1 MKLFQKKVKD
11 DLLVEENTSTSS
23 RQLPKFLT
31 NKKVV
36 IPLGVVLLIIVMLV
50 VKAVIGGGGKMNYYD
65 TMTSL
70 FTNEL
75 GTFNYTLDVRT
86 GEKGSLI
93 TEKTN
98 AGSTSV
104 DELNGVE
111 NADTTT
117 TEATEAEKSIA
128 SQTETTEKVE
138 KNSFQ
143 DWNKYADV
151 KTGNWQYPNYK
162 VVIDGCTTS
171 LDPLTTDFTISLVT
185 ANYNDKFTEVVCI
198 DGNYYFDVESMYNW
212 LKSSGDSYLIS
223 LTDKMPNG
231 SKWLVIPE
239 SEFKVP
245 SRYAEDG
252 EKDLS
257 YCTSLKTMYER
268 FLVALTSTKSTLA
281 NSVGTTGMSTAKDTV
296 SVSLAGSEATPL
308 LKAFKGIATQSGD
321 WYDSLIASGVAQNL
335 YTEDEKTQAE
345 REKDNVMEALNGLA
359 QYLNITDLDSQKL
372 AIKGSA
378 RKYTNG
384 KNNAT
389 IEGSLAINYS
399 SDTTDYI
406 IQFSGLRSGDATDI
420 KLPQGSQTKVVDE
433 SYLNSANS
441 VIDYLNIT
449 PIKTSVQLEINPT
462 TISDGVIEKF
472 IDLVND
478 TGTAGE
484 WITKDNV
491 YKFIEKYASYKET
504 ADSTNDDK
512 VNAKLVSDL
521 ADTMNK
527 IVGGVVITKEVQAE
541 EKVEQY
547 PDINTQATGV
557 YTKIKY
563 DSDKSDSQLAVF
575 HVEAINK
582 GDDTATVDATNFSLR
597 TLLNSVYPSNNETLI
612 RNYDTTFDVSS
623 LTKSVEIPSHGWAEF
638 DLYFVISDDTG
649 HMDMYFGDSNLGSAI
664 EY

>member
-11 DLLVEENTSTSS
+11 DLLVEESTNESAK
-23 RQLPKFLT
+23 QLPKFLT
-31 NKKVV
+31 NKKIM
-36 IPLGVVLLIIVMLV
+36 IPCGVVLVIVLGLV
-50 VKAVIGGGGKMNYYD
+50 VKSCLGGGGKMNYYD
-65 TMTSL
+65 TMASL

-75 GTFNYTLDVRT
+75 GTFSYTIDVRT

-93 TEKTN
+93 TEKT
-98 AGSTSV
+98 STNSSV
-104 DELNGVE
+104 GELNSVE
-111 NADTTT
+111 NADTAT
-117 TEATEAEKSIA
+117 TESTEKNDIA
-128 SQTETTEKVE
+128 KQGTETTEKTS
-138 KNSFQ
+138 KNEFQ

-151 KTGNWQYPNYK
+151 KSGNWQYPNYK
-162 VVIDGCTTS
+162 IVINGCTTS
-171 LDPLTTDFTISLVT
+171 LDPLTTDFTVNLVT

-231 SKWLVIPE
+231 SKWLVVPE
-239 SEFKVP
+239 SEFKIP

-268 FLVALTSTKSTLA
+268 FLVALTSTKSTLSS
-281 NSVGTTGMSTAKDTV
+281 NLGSTGMSSNKDTV
-296 SVSLAGSEATPL
+296 SLSLAGSDATPI
-308 LKAFKGIATQSGD
+308 LKAFKGITTQSGD
-321 WYDSLIASGVAQNL
+321 WYDSYLKAGVDKKL
-335 YTEDEKTQAE
+335 YTEDEYNQAV
-345 REKDNVMEALNGLA
+345 REKDNVMEALSDLA
-359 QYLNITDLDSQKL
+359 TYLNITDLSSQKL
-372 AIKGSA
+372 AVQGSA
-378 RKYTNG
+378 RSYTNG

-389 IEGSLAINYS
+389 IEGSLAVNYS
-399 SDTTDYI
+399 TDTTDYI
-406 IQFSGLRSGDATDI
+406 IQFSGLRSGDADDI
-420 KLPQGSQTKVVDE
+420 KLPQGSQTKVVDD
-433 SYLNSANS
+433 SYLGSFDS
-441 VIDYLNIT
+441 LVDYLNVT

-462 TISDGVIEKF
+462 TISDEVIERF
-472 IDLVND
+472 IDLVNE

-491 YKFIEKYASYKET
+491 YKFIEKYASFKET
-504 ADSTNDDK
+504 NETTNDDK

-521 ADTMNK
+521 AEAMNK
-527 IVGGVVITKEVQAE
+527 IVGGVVVTKEVQAE

-547 PDINTQATGV
+547 PDINTQETGV

-563 DSDKSDSQLAVF
+563 DESKSDSQVAVF

-582 GDDTATVDATNFSLR
+582 GDETVTVDTTNFSLR
-597 TLLNSVYPSNNETLI
+597 TLLNSVYPSNNETLM
-612 RNYDTTFDVSS
+612 RNYDNTFDMSKLV
-623 LTKSVEIPSHGWAEF
+623 KSVELPSKGWTEF

-649 HMDMYFGDSNLGSAI
+649 HMDMYFGDTNLGSAI

>member
-1 MKLFQKKVKD
+1 MKLFKRKVKD
-11 DLLVEENTSTSS
+11 DLLVEENTNKSAKK
-23 RQLPKFLT
+23 LPKFLT

-36 IPLGVVLLIIVMLV
+36 IPCGVVLVIILGLV
-50 VKAVIGGGGKMNYYD
+50 IKSLFGDGKMNYYD
-65 TMTSL
+65 TMASL

-75 GTFNYTLDVRT
+75 GSFSYTFDVRT

-93 TEKTN
+93 TENKSS
-98 AGSTSV
+98 ATSV
-104 DELNGVE
+104 DELSSVE
-111 NADTTT
+111 NADTST
-117 TEATEAEKSIA
+117 TEATEETNIA
-128 SQTETTEKVE
+128 AQEPETEES
-138 KNSFQ
+138 KNEFQ

-162 VVIDGCTTS
+162 IVISGCTTS
-171 LDPLTTDFTISLVT
+171 LEPLTTDFTVSLAT

-198 DGNYYFDVESMYNW
+198 DGNYYFDIESMYNW

-231 SKWLVIPE
+231 SKWLVVPE
-239 SEFKVP
+239 SEFKIP

-257 YCTSLKTMYER
+257 YCTSFKTMYER
-268 FLVALTSTKSTLA
+268 FLVALTSTKSTLS
-281 NSVGTTGMSTAKDTV
+281 NNLGSTGMSSNKDTV
-296 SVSLAGSEATPL
+296 SINLAGSDATNI
-308 LKAFKGIATQSGD
+308 LKAFKGITTQSGD
-321 WYDSLIASGVAQNL
+321 WYDSLLATGVEKKL
-335 YTEDEKTQAE
+335 YTEDEYKQAV
-345 REKDNVMEALNGLA
+345 REKDNVMEALSDLA
-359 QYLNITDLDSQKL
+359 TYLNITDLSSQNL
-372 AIKGSA
+372 AVQGSA
-378 RKYTNG
+378 RTYTNG

-389 IEGSLAINYS
+389 IEGSLAVNYS
-399 SDTTDYI
+399 TDTTDYI
-406 IQFSGLRSGDATDI
+406 IKFSGLRSGDAEDI
-420 KLPQGSQTKVVDE
+420 KLPQGSQTKAIDD
-433 SYLNSANS
+433 SYLGSFNSL
-441 VIDYLNIT
+441 IDYLNIT

-491 YKFIEKYASYKET
+491 FKFIEKYASYKET
-504 ADSTNDDK
+504 DETTNDDK
-512 VNAKLVSDL
+512 VNAKLVADL
-521 ADTMNK
+521 ADAMNK
-527 IVGGVVITKEVQAE
+527 IVGGVVVTKEVQAE
-541 EKVEQY
+541 ETVEQY
-547 PDINTQATGV
+547 PEVNTQDTGV

-563 DSDKSDSQLAVF
+563 DSEKSGSQVAVF

-582 GDDTATVDATNFSLR
+582 GDETVTVDTTNFSLR

-612 RNYDTTFDVSS
+612 HNYDNTFDMSKLV
-623 LTKSVEIPSHGWAEF
+623 KSVELPSKGWTEF

-649 HMDMYFGDSNLGSAI
+649 HMDMYFGDTNLGSAI

>member
-1 MKLFQKKVKD
+1 MKLFKRKVKD
-11 DLLVEENTSTSS
+11 DLLVEENTNKSAKK
-23 RQLPKFLT
+23 LPKFLT
-31 NKKVV
+31 NKKIV
-36 IPLGVVLLIIVMLV
+36 IPCGVVLVIILGLV
-50 VKAVIGGGGKMNYYD
+50 IKSLFGGGKMNYYD
-65 TMTSL
+65 TMASL

-75 GTFNYTLDVRT
+75 GSFSYTFDVRT

-93 TEKTN
+93 TENKSS
-98 AGSTSV
+98 ATSV
-104 DELNGVE
+104 DELSSVE
-111 NADTTT
+111 NADTST
-117 TEATEAEKSIA
+117 TEATEETNIA
-128 SQTETTEKVE
+128 AQEPETEES
-138 KNSFQ
+138 KNEFQ

-162 VVIDGCTTS
+162 IVISGCTTS
-171 LDPLTTDFTISLVT
+171 LEPLTTDFTVNLAT

-198 DGNYYFDVESMYNW
+198 DGNYYFDIESMYNW

-231 SKWLVIPE
+231 SKWLVVPE
-239 SEFKVP
+239 SEFKIP

-268 FLVALTSTKSTLA
+268 FLVALTSTKNTLS
-281 NSVGTTGMSTAKDTV
+281 NNLGSTGMSSNKDTV
-296 SVSLAGSEATPL
+296 SINLAGSDATNI
-308 LKAFKGIATQSGD
+308 LKAFKGITTQSGD
-321 WYDSLIASGVAQNL
+321 WYDSLLLTGVDKKL
-335 YTEDEKTQAE
+335 YTEDEYKQAV
-345 REKDNVMEALNGLA
+345 REKDNVMEALSDLA
-359 QYLNITDLDSQKL
+359 TYLNITDLSSQNL
-372 AIKGSA
+372 AVQGSA
-378 RKYTNG
+378 RTYTNG

-389 IEGSLAINYS
+389 VEGSLAVNYS
-399 SDTTDYI
+399 TDTTDYI
-406 IQFSGLRSGDATDI
+406 IQFSGLRSGDAEDI
-420 KLPQGSQTKVVDE
+420 KLPQGSQTKAIDD
-433 SYLNSANS
+433 SYLGSFNSL
-441 VIDYLNIT
+441 VDYLNIT

-491 YKFIEKYASYKET
+491 FKFIEKYASYKET
-504 ADSTNDDK
+504 DETTNDDK
-512 VNAKLVSDL
+512 VNAKLVADL
-521 ADTMNK
+521 ADAMNK
-527 IVGGVVITKEVQAE
+527 IVGGVVVTKEVQAE
-541 EKVEQY
+541 ETVEQY
-547 PDINTQATGV
+547 PEVNTQDTGV

-563 DSDKSDSQLAVF
+563 DSEKSDSQVAVF

-582 GDDTATVDATNFSLR
+582 GDETVTVDTTNFSLR

-612 RNYDTTFDVSS
+612 HNYDNTFDMSKLV
-623 LTKSVEIPSHGWAEF
+623 KSVELPSKGWAEF

-649 HMDMYFGDSNLGSAI
+649 HMDMYFGDTNLGSAI

>member
-1 MKLFQKKVKD
+1 MKLFQKKVID
-11 DLLVEENTSTSS
+11 DLLVEESTNESAK
-23 RQLPKFLT
+23 QLPKFLT
-31 NKKVV
+31 NKKVMIPCGAVLV
-36 IPLGVVLLIIVMLV
+36 IILALVIKSLL
-50 VKAVIGGGGKMNYYD
+50 GGGGKMNYYD
-65 TMTSL
+65 TMASL

-75 GTFNYTLDVRT
+75 GTFSYTIDVRT

-93 TEKTN
+93 NEKN
-98 AGSTSV
+98 SSSSSV
-104 DELNGVE
+104 NELNSVE
-111 NADTTT
+111 NADTAT
-117 TEATEAEKSIA
+117 TESSKKQNNIA
-128 SQTETTEKVE
+128 KQEQPTEKVN
-138 KNSFQ
+138 KNNFQ

-162 VVIDGCTTS
+162 IVINGCTTS
-171 LDPLTTDFTISLVT
+171 LNPLTTDFTVNLVT

-198 DGNYYFDVESMYNW
+198 DGNYYFDIESMYNW

-239 SEFKVP
+239 SEFKIP

-268 FLVALTSTKSTLA
+268 FLVALPSTKSTLSD
-281 NSVGTTGMSTAKDTV
+281 NLGSTGMSSNKDTV
-296 SVSLAGSEATPL
+296 SLNLAGSEAVPI
-308 LKAFKGIATQSGD
+308 LKAFKGITTQSGD
-321 WYDSLIASGVAQNL
+321 WYDSLIKAGVDKKL
-335 YTEDEKTQAE
+335 YTEDEYNQAK
-345 REKDNVMEALNGLA
+345 REKDNVMKALSDLA
-359 QYLNITDLDSQKL
+359 TYLNITDLSSQKL
-372 AIKGSA
+372 AVQGSA
-378 RKYTNG
+378 RSYTNG

-389 IEGSLAINYS
+389 IEGSLAVNYS
-399 SDTTDYI
+399 TDTTDYI
-406 IQFSGLRSGDATDI
+406 IQFSGLRSGDAEDI
-420 KLPQGSQTKVVDE
+420 KLPQGSQTKVVDA
-433 SYLNSANS
+433 SYLSSFNSL
-441 VIDYLNIT
+441 VDYLNIT

-462 TISDGVIEKF
+462 TLSDGVVEKF

-491 YKFIEKYASYKET
+491 YKFIEKYASFKET
-504 ADSTNDDK
+504 KDTTNDDK

-521 ADTMNK
+521 AEAMNK

-563 DSDKSDSQLAVF
+563 DESKSDSQVVVF

-582 GDDTATVDATNFSLR
+582 GDETVTVDTTNFSLR
-597 TLLNSVYPSNNETLI
+597 TLLNSIYPSNNETLI
-612 RNYDTTFDVSS
+612 RNYDNTFDMSKLV
-623 LTKSVEIPSHGWAEF
+623 KSVELPSKGWSEF

-649 HMDMYFGDSNLGSAI
+649 HMNMYFGDTNLGSAV

>member
-1 MKLFQKKVKD
+1 MKLFKRKVKD
-11 DLLVEENTSTSS
+11 DLLVEENTNESAKK
-23 RQLPKFLT
+23 LPKFLT
-31 NKKVV
+31 NKKIV
-36 IPLGVVLLIIVMLV
+36 IPCGVVLGAILALV
-50 VKAVIGGGGKMNYYD
+50 VSTLLGGGGKMNYYD
-65 TMTSL
+65 TMASL

-75 GTFNYTLDVRT
+75 GSFTYTVDVRT

-93 TEKTN
+93 TEKT
-98 AGSTSV
+98 SSTTSV
-104 DELNGVE
+104 DELSSVE
-111 NADTTT
+111 NADTAT
-117 TEATEAEKSIA
+117 TESTEKQDIA
-128 SQTETTEKVE
+128 KQETETTEKAN
-138 KNSFQ
+138 KNEFQ

-162 VVIDGCTTS
+162 IVISGCTTS
-171 LDPLTTDFTISLVT
+171 LEPLTTDFTVNLVT

-231 SKWLVIPE
+231 SKWLVVPE
-239 SEFKVP
+239 SEFKIP

-268 FLVALTSTKSTLA
+268 FLVALTSTKSTLS
-281 NSVGTTGMSTAKDTV
+281 NNLGSTGMSSNKDTV
-296 SVSLAGSEATPL
+296 SISLAGSDATNI
-308 LKAFKGIATQSGD
+308 LKAFKGITTQSGD
-321 WYDSLIASGVAQNL
+321 WYDSLLTAGVDKKL
-335 YTEDEKTQAE
+335 YTEDEYKQAV
-345 REKDNVMEALNGLA
+345 REKDNVMEALSDLA
-359 QYLNITDLDSQKL
+359 TYLSITDLSSQNL
-372 AIKGSA
+372 AVQGSA
-378 RKYTNG
+378 RSYTNG

-389 IEGSLAINYS
+389 IEGSLAVNYS
-399 SDTTDYI
+399 TDTTDYI
-406 IQFSGLRSGDATDI
+406 IQFSGLRSGDADDI
-420 KLPQGSQTKVVDE
+420 KLPQGSQTKVIDD
-433 SYLNSANS
+433 SYLGSFNSL
-441 VIDYLNIT
+441 VDYLNIT

-491 YKFIEKYASYKET
+491 YKFIEKYASFKET
-504 ADSTNDDK
+504 SETTNDDK

-521 ADTMNK
+521 ADAMNK

-547 PDINTQATGV
+547 PEVNTQDTGV

-563 DSDKSDSQLAVF
+563 DSEKSDSQVAVF

-582 GDDTATVDATNFSLR
+582 GDETVTVDTTNFSLR

-612 RNYDTTFDVSS
+612 HNYDNTFDMSKLV
-623 LTKSVEIPSHGWAEF
+623 KSVELPSKGWAEF
-638 DLYFVISDDTG
+638 ELYFVISDDTG
-649 HMDMYFGDSNLGSAI
+649 HMDMYFSDTNLGSAI

>member
-1 MKLFQKKVKD
+1 MKLFKRKVKD
-11 DLLVEENTSTSS
+11 DLLVEENTNESAKK
-23 RQLPKFLT
+23 LPKFLT
-31 NKKVV
+31 NKKIA
-36 IPLGVVLLIIVMLV
+36 IPCGVVLGAILALV
-50 VKAVIGGGGKMNYYD
+50 VSTLLGGKGKMNYYD
-65 TMTSL
+65 TMASL

-75 GTFNYTLDVRT
+75 GSFSYTIDVRT

-93 TEKTN
+93 TEKTSS
-98 AGSTSV
+98 ATSV
-104 DELNGVE
+104 DELSSVE

-117 TEATEAEKSIA
+117 TESTEKQDIA
-128 SQTETTEKVE
+128 KQETETTEKAN
-138 KNSFQ
+138 KNEFQ

-162 VVIDGCTTS
+162 IVISGCTTS
-171 LDPLTTDFTISLVT
+171 LEPLTTDFTVNLVT

-239 SEFKVP
+239 SEFKIP

-281 NSVGTTGMSTAKDTV
+281 NNLGSTGMSSNKDTV
-296 SVSLAGSEATPL
+296 SINLAGSDATNI
-308 LKAFKGIATQSGD
+308 LKAFKGITTQSGD
-321 WYDSLIASGVAQNL
+321 WYDSLLTTGVDKKL
-335 YTEDEKTQAE
+335 YTEDEYKQAV
-345 REKDNVMEALNGLA
+345 REKDNVMEALSDLA
-359 QYLNITDLDSQKL
+359 IYLNITDLSSQNL
-372 AIKGSA
+372 AVQGSA
-378 RKYTNG
+378 RSYTNG

-389 IEGSLAINYS
+389 IEGSLAVNYS
-399 SDTTDYI
+399 TDTTDYI
-406 IQFSGLRSGDATDI
+406 IQFSGLRSGDADDI
-420 KLPQGSQTKVVDE
+420 KLPQGSQTKVIDD
-433 SYLNSANS
+433 SYLGSFNSL
-441 VIDYLNIT
+441 VDYLNIT

-491 YKFIEKYASYKET
+491 YKFIEKYASFKET
-504 ADSTNDDK
+504 SETTNDDK

-521 ADTMNK
+521 ADAMNK

-547 PDINTQATGV
+547 PEVNTQDTGV

-563 DSDKSDSQLAVF
+563 NSEKSDSQVAVF

-582 GDDTATVDATNFSLR
+582 GDETVTVDTTNFSLR

-612 RNYDTTFDVSS
+612 HNYDNTFDMSKLV
-623 LTKSVEIPSHGWAEF
+623 KSVELPSKGWAEF

-649 HMDMYFGDSNLGSAI
+649 HMDMYFGDTNLGSAI

>member
-1 MKLFQKKVKD
+1 MKLFKKKVKD
-11 DLLVEENTSTSS
+11 DLLVEENTNESAKK
-23 RQLPKFLT
+23 LPKFLT
-31 NKKVV
+31 NKKIA
-36 IPLGVVLLIIVMLV
+36 IPCGVALGAILALV
-50 VKAVIGGGGKMNYYD
+50 VSTMLGGGGKMNYYD
-65 TMTSL
+65 TMASL

-75 GTFNYTLDVRT
+75 GSFTYTIDVRT

-93 TEKTN
+93 TEKT
-98 AGSTSV
+98 SSTTSV
-104 DELNGVE
+104 DELSSVE

-117 TEATEAEKSIA
+117 TESTEKQDIA
-128 SQTETTEKVE
+128 KQETETTEKAN
-138 KNSFQ
+138 KNEFQ

-162 VVIDGCTTS
+162 IVISGCTTS
-171 LDPLTTDFTISLVT
+171 LEPLTTDFTVNLVT

-231 SKWLVIPE
+231 SKWLVVPE
-239 SEFKVP
+239 SEFKIP

-268 FLVALTSTKSTLA
+268 FLVALTSTKSTLS
-281 NSVGTTGMSTAKDTV
+281 NNLGSTGMSSNKDTV
-296 SVSLAGSEATPL
+296 NINLAGSDATNI
-308 LKAFKGIATQSGD
+308 LKAFKGITTQSGD
-321 WYDSLIASGVAQNL
+321 WYDSLLTTGVDKKL
-335 YTEDEKTQAE
+335 YTEDEYKQAV
-345 REKDNVMEALNGLA
+345 REKDNVMEALSDLA
-359 QYLNITDLDSQKL
+359 TYLNITDLDSQNL
-372 AIKGSA
+372 AVQGSA
-378 RKYTNG
+378 RSYTNG

-399 SDTTDYI
+399 TDTTDYI
-406 IQFSGLRSGDATDI
+406 IQFSGLRSGDAEDI
-420 KLPQGSQTKVVDE
+420 KLPQGSQTKVIDD
-433 SYLNSANS
+433 SYLGSFNNL
-441 VIDYLNIT
+441 VDYLNIT

-462 TISDGVIEKF
+462 TISDEVIEKF

-491 YKFIEKYASYKET
+491 FKFIEKYASYKET
-504 ADSTNDDK
+504 DETTNDDK
-512 VNAKLVSDL
+512 VNAKLVADL
-521 ADTMNK
+521 ADAMNK

-547 PDINTQATGV
+547 PEVNTQDTGV

-563 DSDKSDSQLAVF
+563 DSEKSDSQVAVF

-582 GDDTATVDATNFSLR
+582 GDETVTVDTTNFSLR

-612 RNYDTTFDVSS
+612 HNYDNTFDMSKLV
-623 LTKSVEIPSHGWAEF
+623 KSVELSSKGWAEF

-649 HMDMYFGDSNLGSAI
+649 HMDMYFGDTNLGSAI

>member
-11 DLLVEENTSTSS
+11 DLLVEESTNESAK
-23 RQLPKFLT
+23 QLPKFLT
-31 NKKVV
+31 NKKVI
-36 IPLGVVLLIIVMLV
+36 IPCGVVLVIILALV
-50 VKAVIGGGGKMNYYD
+50 IKSLLGGGGKMNYYD
-65 TMTSL
+65 TMASL

-75 GTFNYTLDVRT
+75 GTFSYTIDVRT

-93 TEKTN
+93 NEKN
-98 AGSTSV
+98 SSSSSV
-104 DELNGVE
+104 NELNSVE
-111 NADTTT
+111 NADTAT
-117 TEATEAEKSIA
+117 TESSKKQNNIA
-128 SQTETTEKVE
+128 KQEQPTEKAN
-138 KNSFQ
+138 KNNFQ

-162 VVIDGCTTS
+162 IVINGCTTS
-171 LDPLTTDFTISLVT
+171 LSPLTTDFTVNLVT

-198 DGNYYFDVESMYNW
+198 DGNYYFDIESMYNW

-239 SEFKVP
+239 SEFKIP

-268 FLVALTSTKSTLA
+268 FLVALTSTKSTLSD
-281 NSVGTTGMSTAKDTV
+281 NLGSTGMSSNNGTV
-296 SVSLAGSEATPL
+296 SLNLAGSEAIPI
-308 LKAFKGIATQSGD
+308 LKAFKGITTQSGD
-321 WYDSLIASGVAQNL
+321 WYDSLIKAGVGKKL
-335 YTEDEKTQAE
+335 YTEDEYNQAK
-345 REKDNVMEALNGLA
+345 REKDNVMKALSDLA
-359 QYLNITDLDSQKL
+359 TYLNITDLSSQKL
-372 AIKGSA
+372 AVQGSA
-378 RKYTNG
+378 RSYTNG

-389 IEGSLAINYS
+389 IEGSLAVNYS
-399 SDTTDYI
+399 TDTTDYI
-406 IQFSGLRSGDATDI
+406 IQFSGLRSGDAEDI
-420 KLPQGSQTKVVDE
+420 KLPQGSQTKVVDA
-433 SYLNSANS
+433 SYLSSFNSL
-441 VIDYLNIT
+441 VDYLNIT

-462 TISDGVIEKF
+462 TLSDGVVEKF

-491 YKFIEKYASYKET
+491 YKFIEKYASFKET
-504 ADSTNDDK
+504 KDTTNDDK

-521 ADTMNK
+521 AEAMNK

-563 DSDKSDSQLAVF
+563 DKSKSDSQVVVF

-582 GDDTATVDATNFSLR
+582 DDETVTVDTTNFSLR
-597 TLLNSVYPSNNETLI
+597 TLLNSIYPSNNETLI
-612 RNYDTTFDVSS
+612 RNYDNTFDMSKLV
-623 LTKSVEIPSHGWAEF
+623 KSVELPSKGWSEF

-649 HMDMYFGDSNLGSAI
+649 HMNMYFGDTNLGSAV

>member
-1 MKLFQKKVKD
+1 MKLFKRKVKD
-11 DLLVEENTSTSS
+11 DLLVEENTNESAKK
-23 RQLPKFLT
+23 LPKFLT
-31 NKKVV
+31 NKKIV
-36 IPLGVVLLIIVMLV
+36 IPFGVVLVIILGLV
-50 VKAVIGGGGKMNYYD
+50 AKTILGGGGKMNYYD
-65 TMTSL
+65 TMASL

-75 GTFNYTLDVRT
+75 GSFTYTFDVRT

-93 TEKTN
+93 TEKKSST
-98 AGSTSV
+98 TSV
-104 DELNGVE
+104 DELSSVE

-117 TEATEAEKSIA
+117 TESIEK
-128 SQTETTEKVE
+128 QETETTEKAS
-138 KNSFQ
+138 KNEFQ
-143 DWNKYADV
+143 DWDKYADV

-162 VVIDGCTTS
+162 IVISGCTTS
-171 LDPLTTDFTISLVT
+171 LEPLTTDFTVNLVT

-239 SEFKVP
+239 SEFKIP

-268 FLVALTSTKSTLA
+268 FLVALTSTKSTLS
-281 NSVGTTGMSTAKDTV
+281 NNLGSTGMSSNKDTV
-296 SVSLAGSEATPL
+296 SVSLAGSDATNI
-308 LKAFKGIATQSGD
+308 LKAFKGITTQSGD
-321 WYDSLIASGVAQNL
+321 WYDSLLTTGVDKKL
-335 YTEDEKTQAE
+335 YTEDEYKQAV
-345 REKDNVMEALNGLA
+345 REKDNVMEALSDLA
-359 QYLNITDLDSQKL
+359 TYLNITDLSSQNL
-372 AIKGSA
+372 AVQGSA
-378 RKYTNG
+378 RSYTNG

-389 IEGSLAINYS
+389 IEGSLAVNYS
-399 SDTTDYI
+399 TDTTDYI
-406 IQFSGLRSGDATDI
+406 IQFSGLRSGDADDI
-420 KLPQGSQTKVVDE
+420 KLPQGSQTKVIDD
-433 SYLNSANS
+433 SYLGSFNSL
-441 VIDYLNIT
+441 VDYLNIT

-491 YKFIEKYASYKET
+491 YKFIEKYASFKET
-504 ADSTNDDK
+504 SETTNDDK

-521 ADTMNK
+521 ADAMKK

-547 PDINTQATGV
+547 PEVNTQDTGV

-563 DSDKSDSQLAVF
+563 DSEKSDSQVAVF

-582 GDDTATVDATNFSLR
+582 GDETVTVDTTNFSLR

-612 RNYDTTFDVSS
+612 HNYDNTFDMSKLV
-623 LTKSVEIPSHGWAEF
+623 KSVELPSKGWAEF

-649 HMDMYFGDSNLGSAI
+649 HMDMYFGDTNLGSAI

>member
-1 MKLFQKKVKD
+1 MKLFKRKVKD
-11 DLLVEENTSTSS
+11 DLLVEENTNESAKK
-23 RQLPKFLT
+23 LPKFLT
-31 NKKVV
+31 NKKIA
-36 IPLGVVLLIIVMLV
+36 IPCGVVLGAILALV
-50 VKAVIGGGGKMNYYD
+50 VSTLLGGKGKMNYYD
-65 TMTSL
+65 TMASL

-75 GTFNYTLDVRT
+75 GSFSYTIDVRT

-93 TEKTN
+93 TEKTSS
-98 AGSTSV
+98 ATSV
-104 DELNGVE
+104 DELSSVE

-117 TEATEAEKSIA
+117 TESTEKQDIA
-128 SQTETTEKVE
+128 KQETETTEKAN
-138 KNSFQ
+138 KNEFQ

-162 VVIDGCTTS
+162 IVISGCTTS
-171 LDPLTTDFTISLVT
+171 LEPLTTDFTVNLVT

-231 SKWLVIPE
+231 SKWLVVPE
-239 SEFKVP
+239 SEFKIP

-268 FLVALTSTKSTLA
+268 FLVALTSTKSTLS
-281 NSVGTTGMSTAKDTV
+281 NNLGSTGMSSNKDTV
-296 SVSLAGSEATPL
+296 SINLAGSDATNV
-308 LKAFKGIATQSGD
+308 LKAFKGITTQSGD
-321 WYDSLIASGVAQNL
+321 WYDSLITSGVDKKL
-335 YTEDEKTQAE
+335 YTEDEYKQAV
-345 REKDNVMEALNGLA
+345 REKDNVMEALSDLA
-359 QYLNITDLDSQKL
+359 TYLNITDLSSQNL
-372 AIKGSA
+372 AVQGSA
-378 RKYTNG
+378 RSYTNG

-389 IEGSLAINYS
+389 IEGSLAVNYS
-399 SDTTDYI
+399 TDTTDYI
-406 IQFSGLRSGDATDI
+406 IQFSGLRSGDADDI
-420 KLPQGSQTKVVDE
+420 KLPQGSQTKVIDD
-433 SYLNSANS
+433 SYLGSFNSL
-441 VIDYLNIT
+441 VDYLNIT

-491 YKFIEKYASYKET
+491 YKFIEKYASFKET
-504 ADSTNDDK
+504 SETTNDDK

-521 ADTMNK
+521 ADAMNK
-527 IVGGVVITKEVQAE
+527 IVGGVVVTKEVQAE

-547 PDINTQATGV
+547 PEVNTQDTGV

-563 DSDKSDSQLAVF
+563 DSEKSDSQVAVF

-582 GDDTATVDATNFSLR
+582 GDETVTVDTTNFSLR

-612 RNYDTTFDVSS
+612 HNYDNTFDMSKLV
-623 LTKSVEIPSHGWAEF
+623 KSVELPSKGWAEF

-649 HMDMYFGDSNLGSAI
+649 HMDMYFGDTNLGSAI

>member
-1 MKLFQKKVKD
+1 MKLFKKEVKD
-11 DLLVEENTSTSS
+11 DLLVEESTNESAK
-23 RQLPKFLT
+23 QLPKFLT
-31 NKKVV
+31 NKKIV
-36 IPLGVVLLIIVMLV
+36 IPVGVVLVIVLALV
-50 VKAVIGGGGKMNYYD
+50 VKSLLGGGGKMNYYD
-65 TMTSL
+65 TMASL

-75 GTFNYTLDVRT
+75 GTFSYTIDVRT

-93 TEKTN
+93 TEKT
-98 AGSTSV
+98 SSSSSV
-104 DELNGVE
+104 GELNSVE
-111 NADTTT
+111 NADTAT
-117 TEATEAEKSIA
+117 TESTEKSDITKQEQ
-128 SQTETTEKVE
+128 STEKTS
-138 KNSFQ
+138 KNNFQ

-162 VVIDGCTTS
+162 IVINGCTTS
-171 LDPLTTDFTISLVT
+171 LDPLTTDFTVNLVT

-231 SKWLVIPE
+231 SKWLVVPE
-239 SEFKVP
+239 SEFKIP

-268 FLVALTSTKSTLA
+268 FLVALTSTKSTLS
-281 NSVGTTGMSTAKDTV
+281 NSLGSTGISSNKDTV
-296 SVSLAGSEATPL
+296 SLNLASSEATPI

-321 WYDSLIASGVAQNL
+321 WYDSLITAGVDKKL
-335 YTEDEKTQAE
+335 YTDDEKTQAM
-345 REKDNVMEALNGLA
+345 REKDNVMEALSDLA
-359 QYLNITDLDSQKL
+359 TYLNITDLSSQKL
-372 AIKGSA
+372 AVQGSA
-378 RKYTNG
+378 RSYTNG

-389 IEGSLAINYS
+389 IEGSLAVNYS
-399 SDTTDYI
+399 TDTTDYI
-406 IQFSGLRSGDATDI
+406 IQFSGLRSGDAEDI
-420 KLPQGSQTKVVDE
+420 KLPRGSQTKVVDD
-433 SYLNSANS
+433 SYLGAFNSL
-441 VIDYLNIT
+441 VDYLNVT

-462 TISDGVIEKF
+462 TLSDGVIEKF
-472 IDLVND
+472 IELVND

-491 YKFIEKYASYKET
+491 YKFIEKYASFKET
-504 ADSTNDDK
+504 SETTNDDK

-521 ADTMNK
+521 AEAMNK
-527 IVGGVVITKEVQAE
+527 IVGGVVVTKEVQAE
-541 EKVEQY
+541 EQVEQY
-547 PDINTQATGV
+547 PDINTQETGV

-563 DSDKSDSQLAVF
+563 DESKSDSQVAVF

-582 GDDTATVDATNFSLR
+582 GDSAVTVDTTNFSLR

-612 RNYDTTFDVSS
+612 RNYDNTFDMSKLV
-623 LTKSVEIPSHGWAEF
+623 KSIELPSKGWSEF

-649 HMDMYFGDSNLGSAI
+649 HMDMYFGDTNLGSAI

>member
-1 MKLFQKKVKD
+1 MKLFKRKVKD
-11 DLLVEENTSTSS
+11 DLLVEENTNKSAKK
-23 RQLPKFLT
+23 LPKFLA
-31 NKKVV
+31 NKKIV
-36 IPLGVVLLIIVMLV
+36 IPCGVVLVIILGLV
-50 VKAVIGGGGKMNYYD
+50 IKSLFGGGKMNYYD
-65 TMTSL
+65 TMASL

-75 GTFNYTLDVRT
+75 GSFSYTFDVRT

-93 TEKTN
+93 TENKSS
-98 AGSTSV
+98 ATSV
-104 DELNGVE
+104 DELSSVE
-111 NADTTT
+111 NADTST
-117 TEATEAEKSIA
+117 TEATEETNIA
-128 SQTETTEKVE
+128 AQEPETEES
-138 KNSFQ
+138 KNEFQ

-162 VVIDGCTTS
+162 IVISGCTTS
-171 LDPLTTDFTISLVT
+171 LEPLTTDFTVSLAT

-198 DGNYYFDVESMYNW
+198 DGNYYFDIESMYNW

-231 SKWLVIPE
+231 SKWLVVPE
-239 SEFKVP
+239 SEFKIP

-268 FLVALTSTKSTLA
+268 FLVALTSTKSTLS
-281 NSVGTTGMSTAKDTV
+281 NNLGSTGMSSNKDTV
-296 SVSLAGSEATPL
+296 SINLAGSDATNI
-308 LKAFKGIATQSGD
+308 LKAFKGITTQSGD
-321 WYDSLIASGVAQNL
+321 WYDSLLSTGVDKKL
-335 YTEDEKTQAE
+335 YTEDEYKQAV
-345 REKDNVMEALNGLA
+345 REKDNVMEALSALA
-359 QYLNITDLDSQKL
+359 TYLNITDLSSQNL
-372 AIKGSA
+372 AVQGSA
-378 RKYTNG
+378 RTYTNG

-389 IEGSLAINYS
+389 VEGSLAVNYS
-399 SDTTDYI
+399 TDTTDYI
-406 IQFSGLRSGDATDI
+406 IQFSGLRSGDADDI
-420 KLPQGSQTKVVDE
+420 KLPQGSQTKAIDD
-433 SYLNSANS
+433 SYLGSFNSL
-441 VIDYLNIT
+441 VDYLNIT

-491 YKFIEKYASYKET
+491 FKFIEKYASYKET
-504 ADSTNDDK
+504 DETTNDDK
-512 VNAKLVSDL
+512 VNAKLVADL
-521 ADTMNK
+521 ADAMNK
-527 IVGGVVITKEVQAE
+527 IVGGVVVTKEVQAE
-541 EKVEQY
+541 ETVEQY
-547 PDINTQATGV
+547 PEVNTQDTGV

-563 DSDKSDSQLAVF
+563 DSEKSDSQVAVF

-582 GDDTATVDATNFSLR
+582 GDETVTVDTTNFSLR

-612 RNYDTTFDVSS
+612 HNYDNTFDMSKLV
-623 LTKSVEIPSHGWAEF
+623 KSVELPSKGWAEF

-649 HMDMYFGDSNLGSAI
+649 HMDMYFGDTNLGSAI

>member
-1 MKLFQKKVKD
+1 MKLFKRKVKD
-11 DLLVEENTSTSS
+11 DLLVEENTNESAKK
-23 RQLPKFLT
+23 LPKFLT
-31 NKKVV
+31 NKKIV
-36 IPLGVVLLIIVMLV
+36 IPCGIVLGAILALV
-50 VKAVIGGGGKMNYYD
+50 VSTLLGGGGKMNYYD
-65 TMTSL
+65 TMASL

-75 GTFNYTLDVRT
+75 GSFTYTIDVRT

-93 TEKTN
+93 TEKT
-98 AGSTSV
+98 SSTTSV
-104 DELNGVE
+104 DELSSVE
-111 NADTTT
+111 NADTATIES
-117 TEATEAEKSIA
+117 TEKQDIA
-128 SQTETTEKVE
+128 KQETETTEKAN
-138 KNSFQ
+138 KNEFQ

-162 VVIDGCTTS
+162 IVISGCTTS
-171 LDPLTTDFTISLVT
+171 LEPLTTDFTVNLVT

-231 SKWLVIPE
+231 SKWLVVPE
-239 SEFKVP
+239 SEFKIP

-268 FLVALTSTKSTLA
+268 FLVALTSTKSTLS
-281 NSVGTTGMSTAKDTV
+281 NNLGSTGMSSNKDTV
-296 SVSLAGSEATPL
+296 SISLAGSDATNI
-308 LKAFKGIATQSGD
+308 LKAFKGITTQSGD
-321 WYDSLIASGVAQNL
+321 WYDSLLSTGVDKKL
-335 YTEDEKTQAE
+335 YTEDEYKQAV
-345 REKDNVMEALNGLA
+345 REKDNVMEALSDLA
-359 QYLNITDLDSQKL
+359 TYLNITDLSSQNL
-372 AIKGSA
+372 AVQGSA
-378 RKYTNG
+378 RSYTNG

-389 IEGSLAINYS
+389 IEGSLAVNYS
-399 SDTTDYI
+399 TDTTDYI
-406 IQFSGLRSGDATDI
+406 IQFSGLRSGDADDI
-420 KLPQGSQTKVVDE
+420 KLPQGSQTKVIDD
-433 SYLNSANS
+433 SYLGSFNSL
-441 VIDYLNIT
+441 VDYLNIT
-449 PIKTSVQLEINPT
+449 PIKTSMQLEINPT

-491 YKFIEKYASYKET
+491 YKFIEKYASFKET
-504 ADSTNDDK
+504 SETTNDDK

-521 ADTMNK
+521 ADAMNK
-527 IVGGVVITKEVQAE
+527 IVGGVVVTKEVQAE

-547 PDINTQATGV
+547 QEVNTQDIGV

-563 DSDKSDSQLAVF
+563 DSEKSDSQVAVF

-582 GDDTATVDATNFSLR
+582 GDETVTVDTTNFSLR

-612 RNYDTTFDVSS
+612 HNYDNTFDMSKLV
-623 LTKSVEIPSHGWAEF
+623 KSVELPSKSWAEF

-649 HMDMYFGDSNLGSAI
+649 HMDMYFGDTNLGSAI

>member
-1 MKLFQKKVKD
+1 MKLFKRKVKD
-11 DLLVEENTSTSS
+11 DLLVEENTNKSAKK
-23 RQLPKFLT
+23 LPKFLT
-31 NKKVV
+31 NKKIVL
-36 IPLGVVLLIIVMLV
+36 PCGVVLVIILGLV
-50 VKAVIGGGGKMNYYD
+50 IKSLFGGEKMNYYD
-65 TMTSL
+65 TMASL

-75 GTFNYTLDVRT
+75 GSFSYTFDVRT

-93 TEKTN
+93 TENKSS
-98 AGSTSV
+98 ATSV
-104 DELNGVE
+104 DELSSVE
-111 NADTTT
+111 NADTST
-117 TEATEAEKSIA
+117 TEATEETNIA
-128 SQTETTEKVE
+128 AQEPETEES
-138 KNSFQ
+138 KNEFQ

-162 VVIDGCTTS
+162 IVISGCTTS
-171 LDPLTTDFTISLVT
+171 LEPLTTDFTVSLAT

-198 DGNYYFDVESMYNW
+198 DGNYYFDIESMYNW

-231 SKWLVIPE
+231 SKWLVVPE
-239 SEFKVP
+239 SEFKIP

-268 FLVALTSTKSTLA
+268 FLVALTSTKSALS
-281 NSVGTTGMSTAKDTV
+281 NNLGSTGISSNKDTV
-296 SVSLAGSEATPL
+296 SINLAGSDATSI
-308 LKAFKGIATQSGD
+308 LKAFKGVTTQSGD
-321 WYDSLIASGVAQNL
+321 WYDSLLATGVEKKL
-335 YTEDEKTQAE
+335 YTEDEYKQAV
-345 REKDNVMEALNGLA
+345 REKDNVMEALSDLA
-359 QYLNITDLDSQKL
+359 TYLNITDLDSQNL
-372 AIKGSA
+372 AVQGSA
-378 RKYTNG
+378 RTYTNG

-389 IEGSLAINYS
+389 VEGSLAVNYS
-399 SDTTDYI
+399 TDTTDYI
-406 IQFSGLRSGDATDI
+406 IQFSGLRSGDAEDI
-420 KLPQGSQTKVVDE
+420 KLPQGSQTKTIDD
-433 SYLNSANS
+433 SYLGSFNSL
-441 VIDYLNIT
+441 VDYLNIT

-491 YKFIEKYASYKET
+491 FKFIEKYASYKET
-504 ADSTNDDK
+504 DETTNDDK

-521 ADTMNK
+521 ADAMDK
-527 IVGGVVITKEVQAE
+527 IVGGVVVTKEVKAE
-541 EKVEQY
+541 ETVEQY
-547 PDINTQATGV
+547 PEVNTQETGV

-563 DSDKSDSQLAVF
+563 DAEKSDSQVAVF

-582 GDDTATVDATNFSLR
+582 GDETVTVDTTNFSLR

-612 RNYDTTFDVSS
+612 HNYDNTFDMSKLV
-623 LTKSVEIPSHGWAEF
+623 KSVELPSKGWAEF

-649 HMDMYFGDSNLGSAI
+649 HMDMYFGDTNLGSAI

>member
-1 MKLFQKKVKD
+1 MKLFKRKVKD
-11 DLLVEENTSTSS
+11 DLLVEENTNESAKK
-23 RQLPKFLT
+23 LPKFLT
-31 NKKVV
+31 NKKIA
-36 IPLGVVLLIIVMLV
+36 IPFGVVLVIILGLV
-50 VKAVIGGGGKMNYYD
+50 AKTILGGGGKMNYYD
-65 TMTSL
+65 IMASL

-75 GTFNYTLDVRT
+75 GSFTYTIDVRT

-93 TEKTN
+93 TEKT
-98 AGSTSV
+98 SSTTSV
-104 DELNGVE
+104 DELSSVE

-117 TEATEAEKSIA
+117 TESTEKQDIA
-128 SQTETTEKVE
+128 KQETETTEKAN
-138 KNSFQ
+138 KNEFQ

-162 VVIDGCTTS
+162 IVISGCTTS
-171 LDPLTTDFTISLVT
+171 LEPLTTDFTVNLVT

-231 SKWLVIPE
+231 SKWLVVPE
-239 SEFKVP
+239 SEFKIP

-268 FLVALTSTKSTLA
+268 FLVALTSTKSTLS
-281 NSVGTTGMSTAKDTV
+281 NNLGSTGMSSNTDTV
-296 SVSLAGSEATPL
+296 SINLAGSDATNI
-308 LKAFKGIATQSGD
+308 LKAFKGITTQSGD
-321 WYDSLIASGVAQNL
+321 WYDSLITSGVDKKL
-335 YTEDEKTQAE
+335 YTEDEYKQAV
-345 REKDNVMEALNGLA
+345 REKDNVMEALSDLA
-359 QYLNITDLDSQKL
+359 TYLNITDLSSQNL
-372 AIKGSA
+372 AVQGSV
-378 RKYTNG
+378 RSYTNG

-389 IEGSLAINYS
+389 IEGSLAVNYS
-399 SDTTDYI
+399 TDTTDYI
-406 IQFSGLRSGDATDI
+406 IQFSGLRSGDADDI
-420 KLPQGSQTKVVDE
+420 KLPQGSQTKVIDD
-433 SYLNSANS
+433 SYLGSFNSL
-441 VIDYLNIT
+441 VDYLNIT

-491 YKFIEKYASYKET
+491 YKFIEKYASFKET
-504 ADSTNDDK
+504 SETTNDDK

-521 ADTMNK
+521 ADAMNK

-547 PDINTQATGV
+547 PEVNTQDTGV

-563 DSDKSDSQLAVF
+563 DSEKSDSQVAVF

-582 GDDTATVDATNFSLR
+582 GDETVTVDTTNFSLR

-612 RNYDTTFDVSS
+612 HNYDNTFDMSKLV
-623 LTKSVEIPSHGWAEF
+623 KSVELPSKGWAEF

-649 HMDMYFGDSNLGSAI
+649 HMDMYFGDTNLGSAI

>member
-1 MKLFQKKVKD
+1 MKLFKRKVKD
-11 DLLVEENTSTSS
+11 DLLVEENTNKSAKK
-23 RQLPKFLT
+23 LPKFLA
-31 NKKVV
+31 NKKIV
-36 IPLGVVLLIIVMLV
+36 IPCGVVLVIILGLV
-50 VKAVIGGGGKMNYYD
+50 IKSLFGGGKMNYYD
-65 TMTSL
+65 TMASL

-75 GTFNYTLDVRT
+75 GSFSYTFDVRT

-93 TEKTN
+93 TENKSS
-98 AGSTSV
+98 ATSV
-104 DELNGVE
+104 DELSSVE
-111 NADTTT
+111 NADTST
-117 TEATEAEKSIA
+117 TEATEETNIA
-128 SQTETTEKVE
+128 AQEPETEES
-138 KNSFQ
+138 KNEFQ

-162 VVIDGCTTS
+162 IVISGCTTS
-171 LDPLTTDFTISLVT
+171 LEPLTTDFTVSLAT

-198 DGNYYFDVESMYNW
+198 DGNYYFDIESMYNW

-231 SKWLVIPE
+231 SKWLVVPE
-239 SEFKVP
+239 SEFKIP

-268 FLVALTSTKSTLA
+268 FLVALTSTKSTLS
-281 NSVGTTGMSTAKDTV
+281 NSLGSTGMSSNKDTV
-296 SVSLAGSEATPL
+296 SINLAGSDATNI
-308 LKAFKGIATQSGD
+308 LKAFKGITTQSGD
-321 WYDSLIASGVAQNL
+321 WYDSLLSTGVDKKL
-335 YTEDEKTQAE
+335 YTEDEYKQAI
-345 REKDNVMEALNGLA
+345 REKDNVMEALSDLA
-359 QYLNITDLDSQKL
+359 TYLNITDLSSQNL
-372 AIKGSA
+372 AVQGSA
-378 RKYTNG
+378 RTYTNG

-389 IEGSLAINYS
+389 VEGSLAVNYS
-399 SDTTDYI
+399 TDTTDYI
-406 IQFSGLRSGDATDI
+406 IQFSGLRSGDAEDI
-420 KLPQGSQTKVVDE
+420 KLPQGSQTKAMDD
-433 SYLNSANS
+433 SYLGSFNSL
-441 VIDYLNIT
+441 VDYLNIT

-491 YKFIEKYASYKET
+491 FKFIEKYASYKET
-504 ADSTNDDK
+504 DETTNDDK
-512 VNAKLVSDL
+512 VNAKLVADL
-521 ADTMNK
+521 ADAMNK
-527 IVGGVVITKEVQAE
+527 IVGGVVVTKEVQAE
-541 EKVEQY
+541 ETVEQY
-547 PDINTQATGV
+547 PEVNTQDTGV

-563 DSDKSDSQLAVF
+563 DSEKSDSQVAVF

-582 GDDTATVDATNFSLR
+582 GDETVTVDTTNFSLR

-612 RNYDTTFDVSS
+612 HNYDNTFDMSKLV
-623 LTKSVEIPSHGWAEF
+623 KSVELPSKGWAEF

-649 HMDMYFGDSNLGSAI
+649 HMDMYFGDTNLGSAI

>member
-1 MKLFQKKVKD
+1 MKLFQRKVKD
-11 DLLVEENTSTSS
+11 DLLVEEADDSKKG
-23 RQLPKFLT
+23 LPSFLT
-31 NKKVV
+31 NKKIV
-36 IPLGVVLLIIVMLV
+36 IPCGVVLVIVLMLV
-50 VKAVIGGGGKMNYYD
+50 VKSAIGGGSKLNYYD
-65 TMTSL
+65 TMASL

-75 GTFNYTLDVRT
+75 GSFTYTLDVRT

-93 TEKTN
+93 TEKTSSS
-98 AGSTSV
+98 ASV
-104 DELNGVE
+104 DELNSVS
-111 NADTTT
+111 NADTT
-117 TEATEAEKSIA
+117 ATEASESETDIA
-128 SQTETTEKVE
+128 KQEQSTEKTS
-138 KNSFQ
+138 KNEFQ

-162 VVIDGCTTS
+162 IVISGCTTS
-171 LDPLTTDFTISLVT
+171 LEPLTTDFTVNLVT

-198 DGNYYFDVESMYNW
+198 DGNYYFDVESMYNY

-231 SKWLVIPE
+231 SKWLVVPE
-239 SEFKVP
+239 SEFKIA

-268 FLVALTSTKSTLA
+268 FLVVLSSTKSTL
-281 NSVGTTGMSTAKDTV
+281 SDSLGSTGMTYGSDTV
-296 SVSLAGSEATPL
+296 SLNLSGSDATPI
-308 LKAFKGIATQSGD
+308 LKAFKSISTKSGD
-321 WYDSLIASGVAQNL
+321 WYDSLVNAGVAQNL
-335 YTEDEKTQAE
+335 YTDDEKTQAL
-345 REKDNVMEALNGLA
+345 REKDNVMEALSALA
-359 QYLNITDLDSQKL
+359 TYLNVTDLDSQKL
-372 AIKGSA
+372 AVQGSA
-378 RKYTNG
+378 RSYTNG

-399 SDTTDYI
+399 TDTTDYI
-406 IQFSGLRSGDATDI
+406 IQFSGLRSGDADDI

-433 SYLNSANS
+433 SYLGSFES
-441 VIDYLNIT
+441 LVDYLNIT

-472 IDLVND
+472 IKLVND

-491 YKFIEKYASYKET
+491 YKFIEKYSSFKET
-504 ADSTNDDK
+504 DETTNNDK

-521 ADTMNK
+521 ADAMNK
-527 IVGGVVITKEVQAE
+527 IVDGVVITKEVQAE
-541 EKVEQY
+541 ETVAQY
-547 PDINTQATGV
+547 PDINTQETGV

-563 DSDKSDSQLAVF
+563 DEEKSDSQIAVF

-582 GDDTATVDATNFSLR
+582 GDDTVTVDTTNFSLR
-597 TLLNSVYPSNNETLI
+597 TLLNSVYPANNETLI
-612 RNYDTTFDVSS
+612 HNYDNTFDMSKLV
-623 LTKSVEIPSHGWAEF
+623 KSVELPSKGWTEF
-638 DLYFVISDDTG
+638 DIYFVISDDTG

>member
-1 MKLFQKKVKD
+1 MKLFKRKVKD
-11 DLLVEENTSTSS
+11 DLLVEENTNKSAKK
-23 RQLPKFLT
+23 LPKFLT
-31 NKKVV
+31 NKKIV
-36 IPLGVVLLIIVMLV
+36 IPCGVVLVIILGLV
-50 VKAVIGGGGKMNYYD
+50 IKSLFGGGKMNYYD
-65 TMTSL
+65 TMASL

-75 GTFNYTLDVRT
+75 GSFSYTIDVRT

-93 TEKTN
+93 TENKSST
-98 AGSTSV
+98 TSV
-104 DELNGVE
+104 DELSSVE
-111 NADTTT
+111 NADTST
-117 TEATEAEKSIA
+117 TEATEETNIA
-128 SQTETTEKVE
+128 AKEPETEES
-138 KNSFQ
+138 KNEFQ

-162 VVIDGCTTS
+162 IVISGCTTS
-171 LDPLTTDFTISLVT
+171 LEPLTTDFTVSLAT

-198 DGNYYFDVESMYNW
+198 DGNYYFDIESMYNW

-231 SKWLVIPE
+231 SKWLVVPE
-239 SEFKVP
+239 SEFKIP

-268 FLVALTSTKSTLA
+268 FLVALTSTKSTLS
-281 NSVGTTGMSTAKDTV
+281 NSLGSTGMSSNKDTV
-296 SVSLAGSEATPL
+296 SINLAGSDATNIF
-308 LKAFKGIATQSGD
+308 KAFKGITTQSGD
-321 WYDSLIASGVAQNL
+321 WYDSLLAAGVEKKL
-335 YTEDEKTQAE
+335 YTEDEYKQAV
-345 REKDNVMEALNGLA
+345 REKDNVMEALSDLA
-359 QYLNITDLDSQKL
+359 TYLNITDLNSQNL
-372 AIKGSA
+372 AVQGSA
-378 RKYTNG
+378 RTYTNG

-389 IEGSLAINYS
+389 VEGSLAVNYS
-399 SDTTDYI
+399 TDTTDYI
-406 IQFSGLRSGDATDI
+406 IQFSGLRSGDADDI
-420 KLPQGSQTKVVDE
+420 KLPQGSQTKAIDD
-433 SYLNSANS
+433 SYLGSFNSL
-441 VIDYLNIT
+441 VDYLNIT

-491 YKFIEKYASYKET
+491 FKFIEKYASYKET
-504 ADSTNDDK
+504 DETTNDDK
-512 VNAKLVSDL
+512 VNAKLVADL
-521 ADTMNK
+521 ADAMNK
-527 IVGGVVITKEVQAE
+527 IVGGVVVTKEVQAE
-541 EKVEQY
+541 ETVEQY
-547 PDINTQATGV
+547 PEVNTQDTGV

-563 DSDKSDSQLAVF
+563 DAEKSDSQVAVF

-582 GDDTATVDATNFSLR
+582 GDETVTVDTTNFSLR

-612 RNYDTTFDVSS
+612 RNYDNTFDMSK
-623 LTKSVEIPSHGWAEF
+623 LAKSVELPSKGWAEF

-649 HMDMYFGDSNLGSAI
+649 HMDMYFGDTNLGSAI

>member
-1 MKLFQKKVKD
+1 MKLFKRKVKD
-11 DLLVEENTSTSS
+11 DLLVEENTNESKKK
-23 RQLPKFLT
+23 LPKFLT
-31 NKKVV
+31 NKKVA
-36 IPLGVVLLIIVMLV
+36 ISCGVVLGAILALV
-50 VKAVIGGGGKMNYYD
+50 VSTLLGDGGKMNYYD
-65 TMTSL
+65 TMASL

-75 GTFNYTLDVRT
+75 GSFTYTIDVRT

-93 TEKTN
+93 TEKT
-98 AGSTSV
+98 SSTTSV
-104 DELNGVE
+104 DELSSVE
-111 NADTTT
+111 NADTAT
-117 TEATEAEKSIA
+117 TESTEKQDIA
-128 SQTETTEKVE
+128 KQETETTEKAN
-138 KNSFQ
+138 KNEFQ

-162 VVIDGCTTS
+162 IVISGCTTS
-171 LDPLTTDFTISLVT
+171 LEPLTTDFTVNLVT

-231 SKWLVIPE
+231 SKWLVVPE
-239 SEFKVP
+239 SEFKIP

-268 FLVALTSTKSTLA
+268 FLVALTSTKSTLS
-281 NSVGTTGMSTAKDTV
+281 NNLGSTGMSSNKDTV
-296 SVSLAGSEATPL
+296 SISLAGSDATNI
-308 LKAFKGIATQSGD
+308 LKAFKGITTQSGD
-321 WYDSLIASGVAQNL
+321 WYDSLLSTGVDKKL
-335 YTEDEKTQAE
+335 YTEDEYKQAV
-345 REKDNVMEALNGLA
+345 REKDNVMEALSDLA
-359 QYLNITDLDSQKL
+359 TYLNVTDLSSQNL
-372 AIKGSA
+372 AVQGSA
-378 RKYTNG
+378 RSYTNG

-389 IEGSLAINYS
+389 IEGSLAVNYS
-399 SDTTDYI
+399 TDTTDYI
-406 IQFSGLRSGDATDI
+406 IQFSGLRSGDADDI
-420 KLPQGSQTKVVDE
+420 KLPQGSQTKVIDD
-433 SYLNSANS
+433 SYLGSFNSL
-441 VIDYLNIT
+441 VDYLNIT
-449 PIKTSVQLEINPT
+449 PIKTSMQLEINPT

-491 YKFIEKYASYKET
+491 YKFIEKYASFKET
-504 ADSTNDDK
+504 SETTNDDK

-521 ADTMNK
+521 ADAMNK
-527 IVGGVVITKEVQAE
+527 IVGGVVVTKEVQAE

-547 PDINTQATGV
+547 PEVNTQDIGV

-563 DSDKSDSQLAVF
+563 DSEKSDSQVAVF

-582 GDDTATVDATNFSLR
+582 GDETVTVDTTNFSLR

-612 RNYDTTFDVSS
+612 HNYDNTFDMSKLV
-623 LTKSVEIPSHGWAEF
+623 KSVELPSKSWAEF

-649 HMDMYFGDSNLGSAI
+649 HMDMYFGDTNLGSAI

>member
-1 MKLFQKKVKD
+1 MKLFKRKVKD
-11 DLLVEENTSTSS
+11 DLLVEENTNESAKK
-23 RQLPKFLT
+23 LPKFLT
-31 NKKVV
+31 NKKIA
-36 IPLGVVLLIIVMLV
+36 IPCGVAIGAILALV
-50 VKAVIGGGGKMNYYD
+50 VSTILGGGGKMNYYD
-65 TMTSL
+65 TMASL

-75 GTFNYTLDVRT
+75 GSFTYTIDVRT

-93 TEKTN
+93 TEKTSS
-98 AGSTSV
+98 ATSV
-104 DELNGVE
+104 DELSSVK

-117 TEATEAEKSIA
+117 TESTEKQDIA
-128 SQTETTEKVE
+128 KQETETTEKAN
-138 KNSFQ
+138 KNEFQ

-162 VVIDGCTTS
+162 IVISGCTTS
-171 LDPLTTDFTISLVT
+171 LEPLTTDFTVNLVT

-239 SEFKVP
+239 SEFKIP
-245 SRYAEDG
+245 SRYAEEG

-268 FLVALTSTKSTLA
+268 FLVALTSTKSTLS
-281 NSVGTTGMSTAKDTV
+281 NNLGSTGMSSNKDTV
-296 SVSLAGSEATPL
+296 SINLVGSDATNI

-321 WYDSLIASGVAQNL
+321 WYDSLLTTGVDKKL
-335 YTEDEKTQAE
+335 YTEDEYKQAV
-345 REKDNVMEALNGLA
+345 REKDNVMEALSDLA
-359 QYLNITDLDSQKL
+359 TYLNITDLSSQNL
-372 AIKGSA
+372 AVQGSA
-378 RKYTNG
+378 RSYTNG

-389 IEGSLAINYS
+389 IEGSLAVNYS
-399 SDTTDYI
+399 TDTTDYI
-406 IQFSGLRSGDATDI
+406 IQFSGLRSGDADDI
-420 KLPQGSQTKVVDE
+420 KLPQGSQTKVIDD
-433 SYLNSANS
+433 SYLGSFNSL
-441 VIDYLNIT
+441 VDYLNIT

-491 YKFIEKYASYKET
+491 YKFIEKYASFKET
-504 ADSTNDDK
+504 SETTNDDK

-521 ADTMNK
+521 ADAMNK
-527 IVGGVVITKEVQAE
+527 IVGGVVVTKEVQAE

-547 PDINTQATGV
+547 PEVNTQDTGV

-563 DSDKSDSQLAVF
+563 DSEKSDSQVAVF

-582 GDDTATVDATNFSLR
+582 GDETVTVDTTNFSLR

-612 RNYDTTFDVSS
+612 HNYDNTFDMSKLV
-623 LTKSVEIPSHGWAEF
+623 KSVELPSKGWAEF

-649 HMDMYFGDSNLGSAI
+649 HMDMYFGDTNLGSAI

>member
-1 MKLFQKKVKD
+1 MKLFKKKVKD
-11 DLLVEENTSTSS
+11 DLLVEENTTESAKK
-23 RQLPKFLT
+23 LPKFLT
-31 NKKVV
+31 NKKIA
-36 IPLGVVLLIIVMLV
+36 IPCGVALGAILALV
-50 VKAVIGGGGKMNYYD
+50 VSTMLGGGGKMNYYD
-65 TMTSL
+65 TMASL

-75 GTFNYTLDVRT
+75 GSFTYTIDVRT

-93 TEKTN
+93 TEKT
-98 AGSTSV
+98 SSTTSV
-104 DELNGVE
+104 DELSSVE

-117 TEATEAEKSIA
+117 TESTEKQDIA
-128 SQTETTEKVE
+128 KQETKTTEKAN
-138 KNSFQ
+138 KNEFQ

-162 VVIDGCTTS
+162 IVISGCTTS
-171 LDPLTTDFTISLVT
+171 LEPLTTDFTVNLVT

-198 DGNYYFDVESMYNW
+198 DGNYYFDIESMYNW

-231 SKWLVIPE
+231 SKWLVVPE
-239 SEFKVP
+239 SEFKIP

-268 FLVALTSTKSTLA
+268 FLVALTSTKSTLS
-281 NSVGTTGMSTAKDTV
+281 NNLGSTGMSSNKDTV
-296 SVSLAGSEATPL
+296 HINLAGSDATNI
-308 LKAFKGIATQSGD
+308 LKAFKGITTQSGD
-321 WYDSLIASGVAQNL
+321 WYESLLTTGVDKKL
-335 YTEDEKTQAE
+335 YTEDEYKQAV
-345 REKDNVMEALNGLA
+345 REKDNVMEALSDLA
-359 QYLNITDLDSQKL
+359 TYLNITDLSSQNL
-372 AIKGSA
+372 AVQGSA
-378 RKYTNG
+378 RSYTNG

-399 SDTTDYI
+399 TDTTDYI
-406 IQFSGLRSGDATDI
+406 IQFSGLRSGDAEDI
-420 KLPQGSQTKVVDE
+420 KLPQGSQTKIIDD
-433 SYLNSANS
+433 SYLGSFNNL
-441 VIDYLNIT
+441 VDYLNIT

-491 YKFIEKYASYKET
+491 FKFIEKYASYKET
-504 ADSTNDDK
+504 DETTNDDK
-512 VNAKLVSDL
+512 VNAKLVADL
-521 ADTMNK
+521 ADAMDK
-527 IVGGVVITKEVQAE
+527 IVGGVVVTKEVQAE
-541 EKVEQY
+541 ETVEQY
-547 PDINTQATGV
+547 PEVNTQDTGV
-557 YTKIKY
+557 YAKIKY
-563 DSDKSDSQLAVF
+563 DSEKSDSQVAVF

-582 GDDTATVDATNFSLR
+582 GDETVTVDTTNFSLR

-612 RNYDTTFDVSS
+612 HNYDNTFDMSKLV
-623 LTKSVEIPSHGWAEF
+623 KSVELSSKGWAEF

-649 HMDMYFGDSNLGSAI
+649 HMDMYFGDTNLGSAI

>member
-1 MKLFQKKVKD
+1 MKLFKRKVKD
-11 DLLVEENTSTSS
+11 DLLVEENTNKSAKK
-23 RQLPKFLT
+23 LPKFLT
-31 NKKVV
+31 NKKIV
-36 IPLGVVLLIIVMLV
+36 IPCGVVLVIILGLV
-50 VKAVIGGGGKMNYYD
+50 IKSLFDGGKMNYYD
-65 TMTSL
+65 TMASL

-75 GTFNYTLDVRT
+75 GSFSYTFDVRT

-93 TEKTN
+93 TENKSS
-98 AGSTSV
+98 ATSV
-104 DELNGVE
+104 DELSSVE
-111 NADTTT
+111 NADTST
-117 TEATEAEKSIA
+117 TEATEETNIA
-128 SQTETTEKVE
+128 AQEPETEES
-138 KNSFQ
+138 KNEFQ

-162 VVIDGCTTS
+162 IVISGCTTS
-171 LDPLTTDFTISLVT
+171 LEPLTTDFTVSLAT

-198 DGNYYFDVESMYNW
+198 DGNYYFDIESMYNW

-231 SKWLVIPE
+231 SKWLVVPE
-239 SEFKVP
+239 SEFKIP

-268 FLVALTSTKSTLA
+268 FLVALTSTKSTLS
-281 NSVGTTGMSTAKDTV
+281 NSLGSTGMSSNKDTV
-296 SVSLAGSEATPL
+296 SINLAGSDATNI
-308 LKAFKGIATQSGD
+308 LKAFKGVTTQSGD
-321 WYDSLIASGVAQNL
+321 WYDSLLATGVEKKL
-335 YTEDEKTQAE
+335 YTEDEYKQAV
-345 REKDNVMEALNGLA
+345 REKDNVMEALSDLA
-359 QYLNITDLDSQKL
+359 TYLNITDLSSQNL
-372 AIKGSA
+372 AVQGSA
-378 RKYTNG
+378 RTYTNG

-389 IEGSLAINYS
+389 VEGSLAVNYS
-399 SDTTDYI
+399 TDTTDYI
-406 IQFSGLRSGDATDI
+406 IQFSGLRSGDADDI
-420 KLPQGSQTKVVDE
+420 KLPQGSQTKAIDD
-433 SYLNSANS
+433 SYLGSFNSL
-441 VIDYLNIT
+441 VDYLNIT

-484 WITKDNV
+484 WITKNNV

-504 ADSTNDDK
+504 DETTNDDK
-512 VNAKLVSDL
+512 VNAKLVADL
-521 ADTMNK
+521 ADAMNK
-527 IVGGVVITKEVQAE
+527 IVGGVVVTKEVQAE
-541 EKVEQY
+541 ETVEQY
-547 PDINTQATGV
+547 PEVNTQDTGV

-563 DSDKSDSQLAVF
+563 DSEKSDSQVAVF

-582 GDDTATVDATNFSLR
+582 GDEIVTVDTTNFSLR

-612 RNYDTTFDVSS
+612 HNYDNTFDMSKLV
-623 LTKSVEIPSHGWAEF
+623 KSVELPSKGWAEF

-649 HMDMYFGDSNLGSAI
+649 HMDMYFGDTNLGSAI

>member
-1 MKLFQKKVKD
+1 MKLFKKKVKD
-11 DLLVEENTSTSS
+11 DLLVEESANESAKK
-23 RQLPKFLT
+23 LPKFLT
-31 NKKVV
+31 NKKIM
-36 IPLGVVLLIIVMLV
+36 IPCGVVLVIILGLI

-65 TMTSL
+65 TMASL

-75 GTFNYTLDVRT
+75 GSFTYTFDVRT

-93 TEKTN
+93 TEKT
-98 AGSTSV
+98 SSTTSV
-104 DELNGVE
+104 DELSSVE

-117 TEATEAEKSIA
+117 TESTEKQDIA
-128 SQTETTEKVE
+128 KQETETTEKAN
-138 KNSFQ
+138 KNEFQ

-162 VVIDGCTTS
+162 IVISGCTTS
-171 LDPLTTDFTISLVT
+171 LEPLTTDFTVNLVT

-239 SEFKVP
+239 SEFKIP

-268 FLVALTSTKSTLA
+268 FLVALTSTKSTLS
-281 NSVGTTGMSTAKDTV
+281 NNLGSTGMSSNKDTV
-296 SVSLAGSEATPL
+296 SINLAGSDATNI
-308 LKAFKGIATQSGD
+308 LKAFKGITTQSGD
-321 WYDSLIASGVAQNL
+321 WYDSLITTGVDKKL
-335 YTEDEKTQAE
+335 YTEDEYKQAV
-345 REKDNVMEALNGLA
+345 REKDNVMEALSDLA
-359 QYLNITDLDSQKL
+359 TYLNITDLSSQNL
-372 AIKGSA
+372 AVQGSA
-378 RKYTNG
+378 RSYTNG

-389 IEGSLAINYS
+389 IEGSLAVNYS
-399 SDTTDYI
+399 TDTTDYI
-406 IQFSGLRSGDATDI
+406 IQFSGLRSGDADDI
-420 KLPQGSQTKVVDE
+420 KLPQGSQTKVIAD
-433 SYLNSANS
+433 SYLGSFNSL
-441 VIDYLNIT
+441 VDYLNIT

-491 YKFIEKYASYKET
+491 YKFIEKYASFKET
-504 ADSTNDDK
+504 SETTNDDK

-521 ADTMNK
+521 ADATNK

-547 PDINTQATGV
+547 PEVNTQDTGV

-563 DSDKSDSQLAVF
+563 DSEKSDSQVAVF

-582 GDDTATVDATNFSLR
+582 GDETVTVDTTNFSLR

-612 RNYDTTFDVSS
+612 HNYDNTFDMSKLV
-623 LTKSVEIPSHGWAEF
+623 KSVELPSKGWAEF

-649 HMDMYFGDSNLGSAI
+649 HMDMYFGDTNLGSAI